1 MKITKLFLGLIILAF
16 TVSCGSPA
24 EDSKEITAEQL
35 VEGVHVEA
43 GCGTCLFEMEGDACE
58 LAVKIN
64 GKGYFVD
71 GATLDEFGDAHA
83 ADGLCNKTAKA
94 HVRGEI
100 EGDRFTAHSFELVS
114 DDHSHSHDD
123 GHSHEH

>member
-16 TVSCGSPA
+16 AASCGAPA
-24 EDSKEITAEQL
+24 EEAKEITAEQL
-35 VEGVHVEA
+35 AEGVHVEA
-43 GCGTCLFEMEGDACE
+43 ACGTCLFDMEGDACE

-83 ADGLCNKTAKA
+83 EDGMCMVVKEA
-94 HVRGEI
+94 HVRGKI
-100 EGDRFTAHSFELVS
+100 EGDRFTAHSFELVA
-114 DDHSHSHDD
+114 DGHSHSHDD
-123 GHSHEH
+123 GHSHQH